1 MDRRRFASGLALD
14 AGMAPLASRAQTAG
28 RTAHVGILTGAP
40 TPTGAEQQPSPW
52 TLEMRRPGWIE
63 GQNLVVERRSA
74 DGKYER
80 MPALAQEVV
89 DAKLDVIMTPSRT
102 RTRPT

>member
-1 MDRRRFASGLALD
+1 MDRRSFVSGLALGV
-14 AGMAPLASRAQTAG
+14 GMAPLAIRAQTAG
-28 RTAHVGILTGAP
+28 RTARVGILTGAP
-40 TPTGAEQQPSPW
+40 PGTGAEQQRDPW
-52 TLEMRRPGWIE
+52 TLEMRRLGWIE